1 MQLPKKGH
9 TALKSIESRK
19 YDSLSI
25 YLHHYLNDSFFCL
38 VYSYG
43 LGGYPLYR
51 FIISCFMI
59 LAVEVYVVD
68 LEAMKREIETLV
80 VAKGLSEET
89 VARARLR
96 IRLPKR

>member
-38 VYSYG
+38 VYGYR
-43 LGGYPLYR
+43 LGVYPS
-51 FIISCFMI
+51 I
-59 LAVEVYVVD
+59 D
-68 LEAMKREIETLV
+68 LLF
-80 VAKGLSEET
+80 
-89 VARARLR
+89 RAL
-96 IRLPKR
+96 